1 MTEADFELFLGHFIR
16 NVRSSKQRK
25 VLLLLDNHSSHL
37 SVNAL
42 KMAKDSGVIMLSFPP
57 HCSHKLQPLDR
68 SVFGPFKRCYN
79 TFAGSWMRDHPGA
92 PMTISDVAG
101 IAGQAF
107 PVSVTPVNIMSGFRV
122 AGVSPF
128 NPYLF
133 DNEFDF
139 APSYVTDRPLPSQD
153 DTNTEVTN
161 NLMKISVF
169 NCVVM

>member
-1 MTEADFELFLGHFIR
+1 MTEADFELFLAHFIR

-79 TFAGSWMRDHPGA
+79 TFSGSWMSDHPGV

-107 PVSVTPVNIMSGFRV
+107 PLSVTPVNILSGFRV
-122 AGVSPF
+122 AGVGPF

-153 DTNTEVTN
+153 DTNTEVTTE
-161 NLMKISVF
+161 LTK
-169 NCVVM
+169 